1 MGLLEGK
8 NAVIFGLANDKSIA
22 WGIIQAFKREGAN
35 IGISYAG
42 EMLERRV
49 KPLAEKVDCKWVEEC
64 DVTKDEMITAVA
76 EKAAAHF
83 GKIDILV
90 NCAGTRGPVGV
101 SIADGD
107 EKDWRL
113 MFDVNSLGTM
123 IVSKAVAKEMIRRNE
138 GGKIVHI
145 ASAAGKLPCP
155 GSAAYAASKWAVI
168 GIVQALAMELAPY
181 KINVNAINPGFFAT
195 NLRDDDATL
204 HSKEKGITV
213 ICSLHFLDLVH
224 RYATR
229 AIALKD
235 GEVVFQGLPKEIDD
249 AQFKAIYGQEAE
261 RVSIVGPFNLW
272 DGRKHA
278 MQVRGGSGIWELFVP
293 DVGPGTA
300 YKYEIRTRA
309 GHTIL
314 KADPYYASWLANASK
329 LFPGFSPVNAQ
340 GNRPIGG

>member
-1 MGLLEGK
+1 MGNALSGK
-8 NAVIFGLANDKSIA
+8 VAFVTGAAAKRGMGRAVALRLA
-22 WGIIQAFKREGAN
+22 QEGADVMVTDKFAAPK
-35 IGISYAG
+35 SAWAG
-42 EMLERRV
+42 DENWKGLEDVV
-49 KPLAEKVDCKWVEEC
+49 KEIEGFGRKAIW
-64 DVTKDEMITAVA
+64 AVA
-76 EKAAAHF
+76 GVEDSKEVNAAVKATIQKF

-204 HSKEKGITV
+204 HSKEKGISVEQFREEEYKMLTNMV
-213 ICSLHFLDLVH
+213 PLKRMGKVEDIADVTYYLVSEQSQ
-224 RYATR
+224 YIT
-229 AIALKD
+229 
-235 GEVVFQGLPKEIDD
+235 G
-249 AQFKAIYGQEAE
+249 
-261 RVSIVGPFNLW
+261 VSINVT
-272 DGRKHA
+272 
-278 MQVRGGSGIWELFVP
+278 GGTLM
-293 DVGPGTA
+293 
-300 YKYEIRTRA
+300 
-309 GHTIL
+309 H
-314 KADPYYASWLANASK
+314 
-329 LFPGFSPVNAQ
+329 
-340 GNRPIGG
+340 

>member
-1 MGLLEGK
+1 MGNALSGK
-8 NAVIFGLANDKSIA
+8 VAFVTGAAAKRGMGRAVALRLA
-22 WGIIQAFKREGAN
+22 QEGADVMVTDKFAAPK
-35 IGISYAG
+35 SAWAG
-42 EMLERRV
+42 DENWKGLE
-49 KPLAEKVDCKWVEEC
+49 
-64 DVTKDEMITAVA
+64 DVVREIEALGRKAIWAVA
-76 EKAAAHF
+76 GVEDSKEVNAAVKATVDKF
-83 GKIDILV
+83 GRIDILV

-123 IVSKAVAKEMIRRNE
+123 IVSKAVAKEMIRKNE

-213 ICSLHFLDLVH
+213 EQFREEEYKMLTNMVPLKRMGKVEDIADVTYYLVSEQSQ
-224 RYATR
+224 YIT
-229 AIALKD
+229 
-235 GEVVFQGLPKEIDD
+235 G
-249 AQFKAIYGQEAE
+249 
-261 RVSIVGPFNLW
+261 VSINVT
-272 DGRKHA
+272 
-278 MQVRGGSGIWELFVP
+278 GGTLM
-293 DVGPGTA
+293 
-300 YKYEIRTRA
+300 
-309 GHTIL
+309 H
-314 KADPYYASWLANASK
+314 
-329 LFPGFSPVNAQ
+329 
-340 GNRPIGG
+340 

>member
-1 MGLLEGK
+1 MGNALSGK
-8 NAVIFGLANDKSIA
+8 VAFVTGAAAKRGMGRAVALRLA
-22 WGIIQAFKREGAN
+22 QEGADVMVTDKFAAPK
-35 IGISYAG
+35 SAWAG
-42 EMLERRV
+42 DENWKGLEDVV
-49 KPLAEKVDCKWVEEC
+49 KEIEALGRKAIW
-64 DVTKDEMITAVA
+64 AVA
-76 EKAAAHF
+76 GVEDSKEVNAAVKATIEKF

-213 ICSLHFLDLVH
+213 EQFREEEYKMLTNMVPLKRMGKVEDIADVTYYLVSEQSQ
-224 RYATR
+224 YIT
-229 AIALKD
+229 
-235 GEVVFQGLPKEIDD
+235 G
-249 AQFKAIYGQEAE
+249 
-261 RVSIVGPFNLW
+261 VSINVT
-272 DGRKHA
+272 
-278 MQVRGGSGIWELFVP
+278 GGTLM
-293 DVGPGTA
+293 
-300 YKYEIRTRA
+300 
-309 GHTIL
+309 H
-314 KADPYYASWLANASK
+314 
-329 LFPGFSPVNAQ
+329 
-340 GNRPIGG
+340 

>member
-1 MGLLEGK
+1 MGNALSGK
-8 NAVIFGLANDKSIA
+8 VAFVTGAAAKRGMGRAVALRLA
-22 WGIIQAFKREGAN
+22 QEGADVMVTDKFAAPK
-35 IGISYAG
+35 SAWAG
-42 EMLERRV
+42 DENWKGLEDVV
-49 KPLAEKVDCKWVEEC
+49 KEIQGLGRKAIW
-64 DVTKDEMITAVA
+64 AVA
-76 EKAAAHF
+76 GVEDSKEVNAAVKATIEKF
-83 GKIDILV
+83 GRIDILV

-213 ICSLHFLDLVH
+213 EQFREEEYKMLTNMVPLKRMGKVEDIADVTYYLVSEQSQ
-224 RYATR
+224 YIT
-229 AIALKD
+229 
-235 GEVVFQGLPKEIDD
+235 G
-249 AQFKAIYGQEAE
+249 
-261 RVSIVGPFNLW
+261 VSINVT
-272 DGRKHA
+272 
-278 MQVRGGSGIWELFVP
+278 GGTLM
-293 DVGPGTA
+293 
-300 YKYEIRTRA
+300 
-309 GHTIL
+309 H
-314 KADPYYASWLANASK
+314 
-329 LFPGFSPVNAQ
+329 
-340 GNRPIGG
+340 